1 MRTRPTL
8 TRLAGALALL
18 AVLGTAAQAQQKIEV
33 GTGLGVSILTNGS
46 TVTTFGMPGGGIIS
60 QATMH
65 ASFGDRLMIY
75 PEIAFNLVSGGGS
88 TATTIGMAANV
99 GYLFSG
105 AGMNSPYFAASGAF
119 QFVDAFGSATAFAA
133 GAKVGY
139 RLIVGESLAVR
150 LEAGYRRWFNDFE
163 GNEIIAGIRLGALI
177 GS

>member
-1 MRTRPTL
+1 MRLVSISIRI
-8 TRLAGALALL
+8 AGAVALL
-18 AVLGTAAQAQQKIEV
+18 AVLATTALAQQKIEV

-46 TVTTFGMPGGGIIS
+46 TITTFGAPGGGIIS

-75 PEIAFNLVSGGGS
+75 PEIAFNLVSAGGE
-88 TATTIGMAANV
+88 TATSIGMAATV

-105 AGMNSPYFAASGAF
+105 SGMNSAYVAASGAF

-133 GAKVGY
+133 GAKFGY

-163 GNEIIAGIRLGALI
+163 GNEIIVGIRLGALI
-177 GS
+177 GD